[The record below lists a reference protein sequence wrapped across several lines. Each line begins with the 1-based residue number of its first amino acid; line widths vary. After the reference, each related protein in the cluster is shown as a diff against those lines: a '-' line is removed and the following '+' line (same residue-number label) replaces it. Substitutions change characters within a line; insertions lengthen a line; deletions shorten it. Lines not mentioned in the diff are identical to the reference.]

1 MQVKWK
7 TLIVKVSVWMVLELA
22 FSFLGFDQLADYS
35 EYLFHPR
42 LTALT
47 SYASN

>member
-7 TLIVKVSVWMVLELA
+7 TLTTKVIVWVALELA
-22 FSFLGFDQLADYS
+22 FSFLGLDQLADYS

-42 LTALT
+42 LTVLT